1 MNEFTSI
8 QTLDGPGVD
17 GLIIGPHDLS
27 TSFDM
32 PEQYGSK
39 AFLDLSCGIIK
50 NARSKGIAVGG
61 HTGYRD
67 SLDLQV
73 EWAKAGA
80 NIILHCSDAYLSAN
94 QLNND
99 LNQIKKS
106 VGDQQHL
113 NTSKESI

>member
-1 MNEFTSI
+1 VI
-8 QTLDGPGVD
+8 
-17 GLIIGPHDLS
+17 LS
-27 TSFDM
+27 LVGEIS
-32 PEQYGSK
+32 EN
-39 AFLDLSCGIIK
+39 ANCGEAYCDAVNAAKYISTKINQVVK

-61 HTGYRD
+61 HSGYRD
-67 SLDLQV
+67 SLDLQIA
-73 EWAKAGA
+73 WAKAGA

-113 NTSKESI
+113 NTSSESI